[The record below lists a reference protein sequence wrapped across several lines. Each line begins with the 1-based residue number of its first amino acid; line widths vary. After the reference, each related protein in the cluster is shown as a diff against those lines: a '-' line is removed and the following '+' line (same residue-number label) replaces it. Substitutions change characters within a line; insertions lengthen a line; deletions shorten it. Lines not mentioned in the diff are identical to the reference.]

1 MPTTAEPDLGHYV
14 DAWEQSLRSTLDLAD
29 GFDPADWQRP
39 TRCPGWDVHDQVAHL
54 VAVEAQLGGAPVPPE
69 APAAEHVR
77 NSVGQFVER
86 GVHARRGVPGPLLL
100 AELREVLDRRLAELR
115 ARPLT
120 PADELIGV
128 MGKPRP
134 AQMVL
139 RARAF
144 DVWAHEQDIR
154 AAVTRPGNLD
164 APAADVAWEAI
175 VEALAGVILPAADA
189 SAGQS
194 VAVEV
199 TDHPTRRVAV
209 AMDAEGNGQALPA
222 IPDAPT
228 VTLSMSWAD
237 LVARTT
243 GRLGAQTTPVAV
255 DGDAELGRR
264 ILFALAMTP

>member
-1 MPTTAEPDLGHYV
+1 MPTTAEPDLRHYV
-14 DAWEQSLRSTLDLAD
+14 DAWEQSLRSTMDLAAA
-29 GFDPADWQRP
+29 FDEVDWQHP

-54 VAVEAQLGGAPVPPE
+54 VAVEAQLSGAPVPPE

-77 NSVGQFVER
+77 NSVGEFVER
-86 GVHARRGVPGPLLL
+86 GVHARRGVPGAQLL
-100 AELREVLDRRLAELR
+100 AELREVLDRRLVELR
-115 ARPLT
+115 ARRLT

-134 AQMVL
+134 AQTVL

-154 AAVTRPGNLD
+154 TALGRPGNLD

-175 VEALAGVILPAADA
+175 VDGLAGTVPTAGA

-194 VAVEV
+194 VVLEV
-199 TDHPTRRVAV
+199 TDYPTRQLALAV
-209 AMDAEGNGQALPA
+209 DQDGRCLALPEPPA
-222 IPDAPT
+222 DPT
-228 VTLSMSWAD
+228 VRLRLRWAD
-237 LVARTT
+237 LVARAC
-243 GRLGAQTTPVAV
+243 GRVGAEATPVAV

-264 ILFALAMTP
+264 VLAALAMTP